1 MSAQAE
7 QILAAL
13 VRDVPYIQFLGIEFC
28 WQEAGVLASLP
39 FQPMLIGNP
48 SVPALHGGVTAAF
61 LEVTALI
68 SLTYA
73 SLLSEIAAGRI
84 DLKDAAPVLPKT
96 INFGVDYLRSGQ
108 AKAAFAR
115 ASVNR
120 IGRRYA
126 SVQVEAWQDDATR
139 PFALGSGR
147 FLMAGVAI

>member
-1 MSAQAE
+1 MSAQPE
-7 QILAAL
+7 EILASL

-73 SLLSEIAAGRI
+73 SLLPEILAGR
-84 DLKDAAPVLPKT
+84 LELTAARPAMPKT

-108 AKAAFAR
+108 AKPAYAR

-126 SVQVEAWQDDATR
+126 SVQVEAWQDQPAR

-147 FLMAGVAI
+147 FLMAGVSI